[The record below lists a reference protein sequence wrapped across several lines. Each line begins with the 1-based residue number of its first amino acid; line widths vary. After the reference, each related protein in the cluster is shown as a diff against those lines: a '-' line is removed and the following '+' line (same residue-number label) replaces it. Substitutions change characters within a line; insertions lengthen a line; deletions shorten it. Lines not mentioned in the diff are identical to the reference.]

1 MEKQGLQLND
11 LFDSVSAYL
20 RDLPNRVRRGVVEAV
35 NDYQRDFQKTYRD
48 SGIQTYIDDYVRRAY
63 FIFFGSILGLYLLS
77 LALMSFFLRGDP
89 WWTLDKVLLTSFAT
103 ILIGSSIT
111 AFMLIYY
118 PYYRRGEGKRKLEE
132 GLIYFLSYMA
142 VLSASGMPIERIL
155 ERITEVEDNPPLI
168 HLSKKFLMNVKLF
181 GMNVRTALKD
191 IADMSPSHTFAKQL
205 EAIRTVISTSGDLKT
220 LLTYEVDRQLQVKRE
235 SLKSKLNSL
244 VYLGEI
250 YVAMMVITPILFVLV
265 IAILSILG
273 GGLGGSAIVQLDLL
287 VFVGIPILSAV
298 FLVLLDQ
305 TMGTEE

>member
-1 MEKQGLQLND
+1 
-11 LFDSVSAYL
+11 
-20 RDLPNRVRRGVVEAV
+20 
-35 NDYQRDFQKTYRD
+35 
-48 SGIQTYIDDYVRRAY
+48 
-63 FIFFGSILGLYLLS
+63 
-77 LALMSFFLRGDP
+77 
-89 WWTLDKVLLTSFAT
+89 
-103 ILIGSSIT
+103 
-111 AFMLIYY
+111 
-118 PYYRRGEGKRKLEE
+118 
-132 GLIYFLSYMA
+132 MA

-244 VYLGEI
+244 VYIGEI
-250 YVAMMVITPILFVLV
+250 YVAMMVITPILFVLL